1 MEINLAEGE
10 SFNIK
15 GGDGLKVNG
24 KPVDNPD
31 LSEYAKTD
39 EVPAAINK
47 KDINPKSVLLEGS
60 DRLASYSADDPLN
73 ISEEGSGVLKDC
85 FFSFGLSDLTW
96 YIDCEEEDY
105 QRTISSYSGK
115 RISLSCENYQ
125 NVWYREFQ
133 LNLPSGTVSYLG
145 PEGEVEKSIYDW
157 INGGGDGGVSNSD
170 IEELVG
176 IYNES
181 PIDWYGLNYE
191 NITDYSDGAQYPE
204 NMTTQ
209 QLTKALSRVWE
220 VLGGT
225 LGD

>member
-1 MEINLAEGE
+1 MEYNLADGE
-10 SFNIK
+10 SFNIQ

-24 KPVDNPD
+24 KPVGEPD

-39 EVPAAINK
+39 EVPAAITE
-47 KDINPKSVLLEGS
+47 KDINPKSVLLEDS
-60 DRLASYSADDPLN
+60 NRQASYSGDNPLN
-73 ISEEGSGVLKDC
+73 ISEEAWGVIKDC
-85 FFSFGLSDLTW
+85 YFSFGLSDLTW
-96 YIDCEEEDY
+96 YIDCEEEDFE
-105 QRTISSYSGK
+105 RTISSYSGK
-115 RISLSCENYQ
+115 RIILSSENYK
-125 NVWYREFQ
+125 NVWYREFR
-133 LNLPSGTVSYLG
+133 LDIKSGTISYLG

-157 INGGGDGGVSNSD
+157 INGGGDGGVSNSN

-181 PIDWYGLNYE
+181 PMNWYGLNYE
-191 NITDYSDGAQYPE
+191 YITDYSDGVQYPE

-220 VLGGT
+220 VLGGK